1 MQNNIDNYFLS
12 NSKHKCFGI
21 YSLALDRFILID
33 DRDLMLIVKTAN
45 ILLSKLQ
52 TLVYCLPI
60 NHVLTNENCLDY
72 SIYNKTNQ
80 KIATSAALV
89 SGTYPLLRQFPT
101 NATILESGVP
111 EDFKLLEE
119 QLYNI
124 KNYAAFVNK
133 CNYAINLTQMIFD
146 FDSNNIYSNN
156 FVPADWTNHFV
167 IDQDRSKLPQGVF
180 FELQKTLF
188 LSQSIEEATDN
199 IHKIWLEHSA
209 DQFWLRDGFYS
220 LMEWEQPKELTE
232 VKQTNDFSR
241 YLV

>member
-12 NSKHKCFGI
+12 NSKHRGFGI
-21 YSLALDRFILID
+21 YSLILDRFILVD
-33 DRDLMLIVKTAN
+33 DRDLMLVMKTAN

-52 TLVYCLPI
+52 TLVYCLPAD
-60 NHVLTNENCLDY
+60 HPLTNDNCIDY
-72 SIYNKTNQ
+72 SIHNKTNQ

-89 SGTYPLLRQFPT
+89 AGTYPLLRQLPN
-101 NATILESGVP
+101 NATIVNSGVP
-111 EDFKLLEE
+111 EDFKSFQD
-119 QLYNI
+119 QLSNI
-124 KNYAAFVNK
+124 KNYAAFVNQ

-146 FDSNNIYSNN
+146 FDSNNIYAKN
-156 FVPADWTNHFV
+156 FVPADWTEQFV
-167 IDQDRSKLPQGVF
+167 IDQDRSNLPQGIF

-188 LSQSIEEATDN
+188 LSQSIEEATDK
-199 IHKIWLEHSA
+199 IHKLWLDHSA

-232 VKQTNDFSR
+232 VKQTNLFSR

>member
-1 MQNNIDNYFLS
+1 MQNNIDNYFLTNTGHRS
-12 NSKHKCFGI
+12 FGI
-21 YSLALDRFILID
+21 YSLALDRFILVD
-33 DRDLMLIVKTAN
+33 NRDLLLIMRTAN

-52 TLVYCLPI
+52 TLVYCLLAEHP
-60 NHVLTNENCLDY
+60 LTNDNCLDY
-72 SIYNKTNQ
+72 SIYNKSNQ

-89 SGTYPLLRQFPT
+89 AGTYPLLRHFPA
-101 NATILESGVP
+101 NAVLTDSGIP
-111 EDFKLLEE
+111 EDFKSCVE
-119 QLYNI
+119 QLENI

-146 FDSNNIYSNN
+146 FDSNNIYANGI
-156 FVPADWTNHFV
+156 VPAEWTEQFV
-167 IDQDRSKLPQGVF
+167 IGQDRSDLPQGIF
-180 FELQKTLF
+180 FELQKTLY
-188 LSQSIEEATDN
+188 LSHSVDEATDK

-232 VKQTNDFSR
+232 VKQTNEFSR